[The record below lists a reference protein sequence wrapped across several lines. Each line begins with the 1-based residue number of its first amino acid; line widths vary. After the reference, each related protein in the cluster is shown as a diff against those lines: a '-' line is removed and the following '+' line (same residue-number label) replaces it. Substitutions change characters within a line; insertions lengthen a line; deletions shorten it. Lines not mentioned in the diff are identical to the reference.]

1 MKRQDS
7 KPKSAKQTSKTRP
20 RTPTQLKKDAAL
32 LFKVINDP
40 NTPDHARDEI
50 SGWADEIYNYAENV
64 PDPYQD
70 KRLFVR
76 TFIDGMQNAPRANAS
91 RHVRRIIKWLR
102 EGQEPAAIAAWFDQE
117 RARIAAEQEAKNR
130 TQPEPKDKLSADWRY
145 WKLRRMERALRGQ
158 EGEKAQR
165 EARREFKRIAREAIN
180 IAASDRYHAEMML
193 PNFIVAIQQKG
204 GASDEK

>member
-1 MKRQDS
+1 MASKSKRTARALPVD
-7 KPKSAKQTSKTRP
+7 
-20 RTPTQLKKDAAL
+20 QLKKDAAL

-76 TFIDGMQNAPRANAS
+76 TFVDGMQNAPRAWAS
-91 RHVRRIIKWLR
+91 RHVKRIIKWLR
-102 EGQEPAAIAAWFDQE
+102 EGQEPAAIAAWFDRE
-117 RARIAAEQEAKNR
+117 RARIAAEEEEKTR
-130 TQPEPKDKLSADWRY
+130 TQPEPEDRTSSEWRY
-145 WKLRRMERALRGQ
+145 WKLRRMERALRGL

-180 IAASDRYHAEMML
+180 IAALDRYHAEMML

-204 GASDEK
+204 GRG

>member
-1 MKRQDS
+1 MAS
-7 KPKSAKQTSKTRP
+7 KPKRTTRAHP
-20 RTPTQLKKDAAL
+20 VDQLKKDAAL

-50 SGWADEIYNYAENV
+50 GGWADEIYNYAENV

-76 TFIDGMQNAPRANAS
+76 TFVDGMQNAPRARAS
-91 RHVRRIIKWLR
+91 QHIRRIIKWLR
-102 EGQEPAAIAAWFDQE
+102 EGQEPAEIAAWFDQE
-117 RARIAAEQEAKNR
+117 RARIAAEQEEKSR
-130 TQPEPKDKLSADWRY
+130 MQPEPEDKLSAEWRY

-165 EARREFKRIAREAIN
+165 EAQREFKRIAREAIN
-180 IAASDRYHAEMML
+180 IAASNRYHAEMML

-204 GASDEK
+204 GQG